1 MIVELERINEIIDCY
16 GAEQMHALA
25 ILQDIQ
31 REYNF
36 LPRKALEQTAQR
48 LGVPEGEI
56 YRMATFFKSF
66 SLHPK
71 GEYECKVCLGTA
83 CHVLGGP
90 RILESLERE
99 LGIKAGETTPDGKF
113 SLEAVRC
120 LGACALGPVVVVNE
134 EPYAHTTPD
143 RAVKLVR
150 RIAAAENEMDGAG
163 PPEETHSA
171 RSAADTSSAPP
182 SGWTKVDETCQN

>member
-1 MIVELERINEIIDCY
+1 MTVELERIDEIIDAY
-16 GAEQMHALA
+16 NAERMHALA

-36 LPRKALEQTAQR
+36 LPREALERTARR

-66 SLHPK
+66 SLQPK
-71 GEYECKVCLGTA
+71 GKYVCKVCLGTA

-99 LGIKAGETTPDGKF
+99 LGIEAGETTPDRRF

-134 EPYAHTTPD
+134 EPYAHLTPD

-150 RIAAAENEMDGAG
+150 RLAASEGEAGAG
-163 PPEETHSA
+163 PPDETPAA
-171 RSAADTSSAPP
+171 RSTADPSSALP
-182 SGWTKVDETCQN
+182 SG

>member
-1 MIVELERINEIIDCY
+1 MTVELERINEIIDCY
-16 GAEQMHALA
+16 SAERMHALA
-25 ILQDIQ
+25 ILEDIQ

-36 LPRKALEQTAQR
+36 LPRKALEQTAKR
-48 LGVPEGEI
+48 LGVTEGEI

-71 GEYECKVCLGTA
+71 GEYVFKVCLGTA
-83 CHVLGGP
+83 CHVMGGP

-150 RIAAAENEMDGAG
+150 SIAADEAEADGDG
-163 PPEETHSA
+163 PPDETPSA
-171 RSAADTSSAPP
+171 RSAADPSSALP
-182 SGWTKVDETCQN
+182 SG

>member
-1 MIVELERINEIIDCY
+1 VTVELKRINDIIDCY
-16 GAEQMHALA
+16 GAERMHALV

-56 YRMATFFKSF
+56 YRLATFFKSF

-71 GEYECKVCLGTA
+71 GKYVCKVCLGTA

-99 LGIKAGETTPDGKF
+99 LGIKAGETTPDGMF

-143 RAVKLVR
+143 GAVKLVR
-150 RIAAAENEMDGAG
+150 RLAAGEDETGAG
-163 PPEETHSA
+163 SADETPSVQ
-171 RSAADTSSAPP
+171 SAADLSSA
-182 SGWTKVDETCQN
+182 SSSA

>member
-1 MIVELERINEIIDCY
+1 MDRINEIIDCY
-16 GAEQMHALA
+16 SAEQMHALA

-36 LPRKALEQTAQR
+36 LPREALEQTAKR

-56 YRMATFFKSF
+56 YHMATFFTSF

-71 GEYECKVCLGTA
+71 GKYVCQVCLGTA
-83 CHVLGGP
+83 CHVMGGA

-99 LGIKAGETTPDGKF
+99 LGIKAGETTPDGRF

-120 LGACALGPVVVVNE
+120 LGACALGPVVVINE

-143 RAVKLVR
+143 RAIKLVR
-150 RIAAAENEMDGAG
+150 RIAASEDEAETGLPDE
-163 PPEETHSA
+163 A
-171 RSAADTSSAPP
+171 RSAHSAADPSSAAP
-182 SGWTKVDETCQN
+182 SA

>member
-1 MIVELERINEIIDCY
+1 MRVDQERVNEIVDRY
-16 GAEQMHALA
+16 GAERMHALA

-31 REYNF
+31 REHNF
-36 LPRKALEQTAQR
+36 LPREALEQTAQR
-48 LGVPEGEI
+48 LGVTEGEI
-56 YRMATFFKSF
+56 YRLATFFKSF

-71 GEYECKVCLGTA
+71 GEYVCKVCLGTA

-99 LGIKAGETTPDGKF
+99 LGIKAGETTSDGKF

-134 EPYAHTTPD
+134 EPHAHMTPD
-143 RAVKLVR
+143 RAAKLIR
-150 RIAAAENEMDGAG
+150 GIAASEGETDTEGSSAE
-163 PPEETHSA
+163 PPPV
-171 RSAADTSSAPP
+171 RSAIDLSTVLPA
-182 SGWTKVDETCQN
+182 G

>member
-1 MIVELERINEIIDCY
+1 MTVELDRVNEIIDSY
-16 GAEQMHALA
+16 SAEQMHALA

-36 LPRKALEQTAQR
+36 LPRKALEQTAKR

-71 GEYECKVCLGTA
+71 GKYVCKVCLGTA
-83 CHVLGGP
+83 CHVMGGP

-120 LGACALGPVVVVNE
+120 LGACALGPVVVINE

-150 RIAAAENEMDGAG
+150 RIAASEGEAETGSPD
-163 PPEETHSA
+163 ETLSA
-171 RSAADTSSAPP
+171 HSAADPASAVP
-182 SGWTKVDETCQN
+182 SA

>member
-1 MIVELERINEIIDCY
+1 MTVELERVNEIIDCY
-16 GAEQMHALA
+16 SAERMHALA

-36 LPRKALEQTAQR
+36 LPRQALEQTAQR

-71 GEYECKVCLGTA
+71 GKYVCKVCLGTA
-83 CHVLGGP
+83 CHVMGGP

-99 LGIKAGETTPDGKF
+99 LGIEAGETTPDGMF

-120 LGACALGPVVVVNE
+120 LGACALGPVVVINE

-150 RIAAAENEMDGAG
+150 RLAASEGEAGAAPPDETSSAGSGAG
-163 PPEETHSA
+163 PS
-171 RSAADTSSAPP
+171 SAAP
-182 SGWTKVDETCQN
+182 SG

>member
-1 MIVELERINEIIDCY
+1 MELERINEIIDCY
-16 GAEQMHALA
+16 SAERMHALA

-36 LPRKALEQTAQR
+36 LPRKALEQTAER

-71 GEYECKVCLGTA
+71 GEYVFKVCLGTA
-83 CHVLGGP
+83 CHVMGGP

-99 LGIKAGETTPDGKF
+99 LGIKAGETTPDRKF

-120 LGACALGPVVVVNE
+120 LGACALGPVVVING

-143 RAVKLVR
+143 RAVKLAR
-150 RIAAAENEMDGAG
+150 RIAADEAEADRAG
-163 PPEETHSA
+163 RPDETPSA
-171 RSAADTSSAPP
+171 RSAADP
-182 SGWTKVDETCQN
+182 SGALLSG

>member
-1 MIVELERINEIIDCY
+1 MTVELERIDEIIDCY
-16 GAEQMHALA
+16 SAERMHALA

-31 REYNF
+31 REYSF
-36 LPRKALEQTAQR
+36 LPRQAMEQTAQR

-71 GEYECKVCLGTA
+71 GKHVFKVCLGTA

-99 LGIKAGETTPDGKF
+99 LGIKVGETTPDGEF

-143 RAVKLVR
+143 RAIKLVR
-150 RIAAAENEMDGAG
+150 RLATSEDEAGAG
-163 PPEETHSA
+163 PPDETPSA
-171 RSAADTSSAPP
+171 RSAADPSSAPP
-182 SGWTKVDETCQN
+182 S

>member
-1 MIVELERINEIIDCY
+1 MTVDVERIDEIVDRY
-16 GAEQMHALA
+16 GAKRMYALA

-31 REYNF
+31 REYDF
-36 LPRKALEQTAQR
+36 LPREALEQTAER
-48 LGVPEGEI
+48 LGMPESEV

-66 SLHPK
+66 TLQPK
-71 GEYECKVCLGTA
+71 GEYVCRVCLGTA

-99 LGIKAGETTPDGKF
+99 LGIKAGETTADGRF

-134 EPYAHTTPD
+134 VPYGHTTPD
-143 RAVKLVR
+143 RAVKLIR
-150 RIAAAENEMDGAG
+150 RVAAGEVEVNQSQQSDDTPPG
-163 PPEETHSA
+163 P
-171 RSAADTSSAPP
+171 SAADLSSARLT
-182 SGWTKVDETCQN
+182 G

>member
-1 MIVELERINEIIDCY
+1 MTVESERINEIIDCH
-16 GAEQMHALA
+16 GAERMHALA

-31 REYNF
+31 HEYNF

-48 LGVPEGEI
+48 LGMPEGEI

-71 GEYECKVCLGTA
+71 GKYVCKVCLGTA

-150 RIAAAENEMDGAG
+150 RIAADETEADGAG
-163 PPEETHSA
+163 PLDDKASV
-171 RSAADTSSAPP
+171 RSAADTSSAHP
-182 SGWTKVDETCQN
+182 SG

>member
-1 MIVELERINEIIDCY
+1 MELRRINEIIDCY
-16 GAEQMHALA
+16 RAERMHALA

-36 LPRKALEQTAQR
+36 LPREALEQTAQR

-56 YRMATFFKSF
+56 YRMATFFTSF

-71 GEYECKVCLGTA
+71 GKYVFKVCLGTA

-99 LGIKAGETTPDGKF
+99 LGIEAGETTSDGMF

-143 RAVKLVR
+143 RAVKLIR
-150 RIAAAENEMDGAG
+150 RLTAREDEAGAG
-163 PPEETHSA
+163 PPDEAPSV
-171 RSAADTSSAPP
+171 RSAADPSSAPP
-182 SGWTKVDETCQN
+182 SV